1 MLPVRLTM
9 VPLYFFHL
17 GGVSFDIEADNGL
30 DYPDDDS
37 ALAAAVAG
45 ARSMIAADVLNGT
58 LDLSPCIDV
67 TDDQGM
73 QLFSVPFASA
83 VNRI

>member
-1 MLPVRLTM
+1 MSSMRLTL

-37 ALAAAVAG
+37 ARAAAVAG

-58 LDLSPCIDV
+58 LDLSPRIDV
-67 TDDQGM
+67 TDEQGT
-73 QLFSVPFASA
+73 QLFSVAFASA
-83 VNRI
+83 VNRV